1 MKVLVVAAH
10 PDDEVLGAGG
20 TIRRL
25 ADEGEDVVIA
35 ILGEGIA
42 ARTRPPSGDHRQAQ
56 ETLRRTARDV
66 GARLGA
72 VEVVLHDF
80 PDNKLDTVPLLDVIH
95 VVERLVEQHLP
106 DTLYTHHPGDLNI
119 DHRRVHQAVLT
130 ATRPLPDQL
139 VREVYAFEV
148 PSSSE
153 WSFCLVGPPFR
164 PNVFVDISSTL
175 ETKIEAMAA
184 YEGEIRPYPHPRS
197 AEALRATAM
206 RWGSVA
212 GFRAAEPFQLVRAL
226 R

>member
-25 ADEGEDVVIA
+25 ADEGTEIVIA
-35 ILGEGIA
+35 ILGEGFT
-42 ARTRPPSGDHRQAQ
+42 ARAKPPSGDHTQAQ
-56 ETLRRTARDV
+56 DTLHRTAREV

-72 VEVVLHDF
+72 AEVVLHDF
-80 PDNKLDTVPLLDVIH
+80 PDNKLDTVPLLDVVQ

-119 DHRRVHQAVLT
+119 DHRTVHQAVLT
-130 ATRPLPDQL
+130 ATRPFPGQP

-153 WSFCLVGPPFR
+153 WSLDSVGPSFR
-164 PNVFVDISSTL
+164 PNVFVDVSSTL
-175 ETKIEAMAA
+175 ETKIEAMAT
-184 YEGEIRPYPHPRS
+184 YESEMRPYPHPRS

-206 RWGSVA
+206 RWGSLA
-212 GFRAAEPFQLVRAL
+212 GFHAAEPFQLVRAL